1 MRPARHL
8 STLLVELVEHLGGVA
23 DPAAPASASQL
34 VLLLR
39 RELSRALGQVP
50 GPRAGYDR
58 PIVLT
63 VGALPAHLAAFVP
76 VDGRLRSDATALDGQ
91 PRGLLL
97 VASALE
103 ALVIATSQGPALPGG
118 LVATYGTFEGALVVA
133 MPWPRSLAPDE
144 SDAELAALQW
154 DDRLAGTDRLR
165 VVAAPLPGAV
175 SAQLAG
181 GLVLERSIGHHHPLD
196 ALEVLVRAGVE
207 PADAVAVVECG
218 GDPVLAAAATA
229 DEEPTVDLIALDA
242 IVVGALGPRA
252 AGNRPHEDAD
262 PARRIARR
270 MLQMLRGKRK
280 WSGGTGAGYHTEIT
294 HLTRGFDRRERELA
308 AAVVDALLGAGLL
321 VEKLS
326 VGQRHIS
333 LFSRRAADIDALID
347 EGRVP
352 PDLRLPSGRP

>member
-1 MRPARHL
+1 
-8 STLLVELVEHLGGVA
+8 VELVEHLGGVA

-50 GPRAGYDR
+50 GSRAGYDR
-58 PIVLT
+58 PVVLT
-63 VGALPAHLAAFVP
+63 VGALPGHLAAFVP
-76 VDGRLRSDATALDGQ
+76 VDARFRTDATALDGQ

-97 VASALE
+97 AASALE
-103 ALVIATSQGPALPGG
+103 ALVIATGHGPAAPNA
-118 LVATYGTFEGALVVA
+118 LVASYGAFEDALVVA
-133 MPWPRSLAPDE
+133 LPWPRSLAPDA

-154 DDRLAGTDRLR
+154 GDRLGGTDRLR

-181 GLVLERSIGHHHPLD
+181 GLELDTSIGQHHPLD
-196 ALEVLVRAGVE
+196 ALEVLIRAGVE
-207 PADAVAVVECG
+207 PVTAVAVVEG
-218 GDPVLAAAATA
+218 GGGELGGSPSRPDPKALA
-229 DEEPTVDLIALDA
+229 ALDA
-242 IVVGALGPRA
+242 LVVAALGPRSA
-252 AGNRPHEDAD
+252 ANRPHEDAD

-308 AAVVDALLGAGLL
+308 GAIVAALLEAGLL

-347 EGRVP
+347 DGVVP
-352 PDLRLPSGRP
+352 PDLQLPAGRD